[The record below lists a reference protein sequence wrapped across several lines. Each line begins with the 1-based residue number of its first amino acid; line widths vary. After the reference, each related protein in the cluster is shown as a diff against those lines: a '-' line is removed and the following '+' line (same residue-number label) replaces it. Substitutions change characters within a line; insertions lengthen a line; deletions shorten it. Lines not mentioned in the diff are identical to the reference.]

1 MMGLS
6 VIDLPINELPAAQN
20 IEPTDLFVLQQGE
33 NAKSLPGHVIQAWFN
48 ALAQDVTQTATAAK
62 AAAQA
67 AQANAQTAEAAA
79 ELARQQAAGYA
90 TAAQG
95 FANEAAAAA
104 GAVTVSIGWDADGYF
119 SIFEKE
125 E

>member
-1 MMGLS
+1 MTD
-6 VIDLPINELPAAQN
+6 VRIIDLPAAQN
-20 IEPTDLFVLQQGE
+20 IKPTDLFVLQQGE
-33 NAKSLPGHVIQAWFN
+33 HAKKLPGQVIQHWLD
-48 ALAQDVTQTATAAK
+48 ALAQDATQTAQAAK
-62 AAAQA
+62 TAAQA